1 MLLTYR
7 LPDFLDYLAD
17 HYQNLYQLYVGR
29 LTELF
34 PSSQSTD
41 NLIIAEDDRTLRK
54 NRTTMCC
61 SCGADLLVN

>member
-41 NLIIAEDDRTLRK
+41 NLIIAEDDRTTQEQDNYVLQLWR
-54 NRTTMCC
+54 RFI
-61 SCGADLLVN
+61 G

>member
-7 LPDFLDYLAD
+7 LPDFYDYLAN
-17 HYQNLYQLYVGR
+17 HYQNLYQQYMGR

-41 NLIIAEDDRTLRK
+41 NLVITDDNKTTEEENSYLLQLWRK
-54 NRTTMCC
+54 YI
-61 SCGADLLVN
+61 G